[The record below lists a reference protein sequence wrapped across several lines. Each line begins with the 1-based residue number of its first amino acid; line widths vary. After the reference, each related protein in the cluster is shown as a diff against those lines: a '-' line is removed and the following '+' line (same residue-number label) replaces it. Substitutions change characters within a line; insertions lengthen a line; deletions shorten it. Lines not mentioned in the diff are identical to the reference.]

1 MKLITDYSLWFFPLC
16 VIVGLGYAFLLYYK
30 NTSHPFSKKLQRL
43 LFVLRFV
50 LVTLLAFLLLSPLI
64 KINKN
69 ISEKPVIIFL
79 QDNTFSLLLNK
90 DSSFIRNDYLRN
102 VKDFHDKMKSK
113 YDVKN
118 YSFGS
123 DIKQD
128 NKIDF
133 SERQTD
139 IAQALQYLSDMYL
152 NRNIGAVVLASDGL
166 YNKGSNP
173 LFVARK
179 SNFAINTIA
188 MGDTNIYRDVILA
201 SVRHNKVSFLGNSF
215 PVEINIKALQC
226 KGYKTQLTVYEN
238 GMIINS
244 QTLDIPNDNFFKT
257 VQLMFQSNKSG
268 INHYKVVIDKIDD
281 ESNILNNTIDF
292 FIEVIESKDKILIL
306 YSSPHPDVSALKQ
319 SFETNETYQVET
331 YSVSNFPKK
340 ISDYNLV
347 VFHSIPSIKLSGN
360 KYIEDAEKLN
370 IPMLFI
376 LGVQTDFNAFSNLK
390 KGIIIKT
397 ANQSPD
403 EAFPLFNNNFSLF
416 TVSDELKSSIKNL
429 PPLTVPY
436 ADYQLSQAVEVLFYQ
451 RIGSVSTQKPLI
463 VLNNNYTSRSISILG
478 EGIWKWRL
486 YNYIFANNHNA
497 FDELAGKFIQYLSVK
512 ENKGLFRVKAKN
524 VYKENDVVEFDAEL
538 YNDSYELINDDE
550 VQMIITN
557 EEAKKFNFNFSKIL
571 KTYHLDAGFL
581 PSGTYS
587 FEAKVIRGGKPLLQN
602 GQFIVSSVNEEEI
615 QTIANHKIL
624 NQIAKETNG
633 KMYFAKDFSKIS
645 DDIINNQDIKPVR
658 YTLKKYT
665 DLLDSFWMFLIII
678 LLLSVEWFLRK
689 FAGCY

>member
-1 MKLITDYSLWFFPLC
+1 MVS
-16 VIVGLGYAFLLYYK
+16 
-30 NTSHPFSKKLQRL
+30 
-43 LFVLRFV
+43 
-50 LVTLLAFLLLSPLI
+50 LLAFLLLSPLI

-90 DSSFIRNDYLRN
+90 DSSFTRNDYLRN
-102 VKDFHDKMKSK
+102 VKDFVDEMKSK

-118 YSFGS
+118 YTFGS

-139 IAQALQYLSDMYL
+139 IANAIQYLSDVYL
-152 NRNIGAVVLASDGL
+152 NRNVGAVVLASDGL

-173 LFVARK
+173 LFTAHK
-179 SNFAINTIA
+179 ANLAINTIA
-188 MGDTNIYRDVILA
+188 MGDTNIYRDVMIA

-215 PVEINIKALQC
+215 SVEINIKALQC

-238 GMIINS
+238 GRNVNS
-244 QTLDIPNDNFFKT
+244 QTLDISNDNFFKT

-268 INHYKVVIDKIDD
+268 INHYKVVLDKIDN
-281 ESNILNNTIDF
+281 ESNILNNTSDF
-292 FIEVIESKDKILIL
+292 FIEVIDSKDKILIL
-306 YSSPHPDVSALKQ
+306 YASSHPDVSALKQ
-319 SFETNETYQVET
+319 AFETNETYQVET
-331 YSVSNFPKK
+331 YSIANFPKK

-347 VFHSIPSIKLSGN
+347 VFHSLPSIKFSGN

-376 LGVQTDFNAFSNLK
+376 LGEQSDFNAFSNLK

-403 EAFPLFNNNFSLF
+403 EAFPLLNNNFSLF
-416 TVSDELKSSIKNL
+416 TVSDEIKSVVKNL
-429 PPLTVPY
+429 PPLSVPY
-436 ADYQLSQAVEVLFYQ
+436 ADYQLSPAVEVLFYQ

-463 VLNNNYTSRSISILG
+463 VLNNNYASRSISILG
-478 EGIWKWRL
+478 EGIWKWRF
-486 YNYIFANNHNA
+486 YNYLFANNHNA

-524 VYKENDVVEFDAEL
+524 VYKENEVVEFDAEL

-550 VQMIITN
+550 VQMTITN
-557 EEAKKFNFNFSKIL
+557 EEAKKFSFIFSKTI

-581 PSGTYS
+581 PSSTYS
-587 FEAKVIRGGKPLLQN
+587 FEAKVIRGGKTLSQK
-602 GQFIVSSVNEEEI
+602 GQFIVSSVNEEVL

-624 NQIAKETNG
+624 FQIAKETSG
-633 KMYFAKDFSKIS
+633 KMYSPKDFTKLA
-645 DDIINNQDIKPVR
+645 DDIKNNQDIKPMR
-658 YTLKKYT
+658 YALKKYS
-665 DLLDSFWMFLIII
+665 DLLDSFWLFLIII
-678 LLLSVEWFLRK
+678 LLLSAEWFLRK
-689 FAGCY
+689 YAGSY